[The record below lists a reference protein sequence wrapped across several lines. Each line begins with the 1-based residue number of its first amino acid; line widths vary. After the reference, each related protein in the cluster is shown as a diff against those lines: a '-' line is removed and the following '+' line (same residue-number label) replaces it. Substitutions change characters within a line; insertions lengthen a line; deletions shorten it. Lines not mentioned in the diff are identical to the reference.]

1 MYCTAS
7 NMEGQAVESRRFKLN
22 VTSSQ
27 LEIILAQCEV
37 TAAQI
42 VLSVPT
48 SVAFSHHSAIS
59 PVTLQLSNREDKF
72 VNTNYEQ
79 LKQNVSHFQIYHV
92 TNLQSDTGYFFRI
105 VTFDGCGATYSDSVT
120 CRTAN
125 RTNSITVYKETE
137 SYNNGPIIAGSLGG
151 AVLFIAGGLLLFQCR
166 QKHLDKSA
174 PDQKD
179 CHYVGHAKTA
189 TTDHHYQDV
198 NSTENTE
205 SNVIDERG
213 EYLELPEQLD
223 TNDTIYENAV
233 SSTDSTLER
242 GEYLELSS
250 KDFPL
255 NDNTGNAVRSSDH
268 PWESGEYM
276 ELS

>member
-1 MYCTAS
+1 MKA
-7 NMEGQAVESRRFKLN
+7 
-22 VTSSQ
+22 SQ

-92 TNLQSDTGYFFRI
+92 TNLRSDTGYFFRI

-125 RTNSITVYKETE
+125 RTNSITVYSK
-137 SYNNGPIIAGSLGG
+137 Y
-151 AVLFIAGGLLLFQCR
+151 
-166 QKHLDKSA
+166 
-174 PDQKD
+174 
-179 CHYVGHAKTA
+179 KT
-189 TTDHHYQDV
+189 Y
-198 NSTENTE
+198 
-205 SNVIDERG
+205 I
-213 EYLELPEQLD
+213 L
-223 TNDTIYENAV
+223 I
-233 SSTDSTLER
+233 
-242 GEYLELSS
+242 LSS
-250 KDFPL
+250 VICV
-255 NDNTGNAVRSSDH
+255 NTFTPQILMNYIEFVLRRIEFQ
-268 PWESGEYM
+268 PINNLLRYM
-276 ELS
+276 FCLTRKSY